1 MMGRLDGGK
10 ETRPLCSLMH
20 FFCRNK
26 FSMPLTEGLKPCEN
40 QHLAPFSLDMSWL
53 ERCPGKKWVGW
64 STWPS
69 TGVDPFR
76 NASVEIFSFGDRS
89 LWILLGVSWRG
100 WQWDDV
106 VTFTKFMQA
115 MRHGH
120 GWLARDMEFMRIGH
134 QWPGEAGPW
143 FGILL
148 IMRFLNFFIEPEIL
162 GKQLTCYV
170 GYESKLKP
178 FTFLVSNL
186 SRTQVL
192 LDFLSH
198 QQSHATGFDINAI
211 I

>member
-1 MMGRLDGGK
+1 MWK
-10 ETRPLCSLMH
+10 SA
-20 FFCRNK
+20 
-26 FSMPLTEGLKPCEN
+26 SS
-40 QHLAPFSLDMSWL
+40 PFSLDMSWL

-148 IMRFLNFFIEPEIL
+148 IMRFLNFFHRARDIGQATNMLCRVWIQVETVYFSCIQFIKNPGAVGFSEPSAKPCDRFWRQCNHLDLRSWVIFRPYL
-162 GKQLTCYV
+162 KRWSRLT
-170 GYESKLKP
+170 
-178 FTFLVSNL
+178 
-186 SRTQVL
+186 
-192 LDFLSH
+192 
-198 QQSHATGFDINAI
+198 DIS
-211 I
+211 